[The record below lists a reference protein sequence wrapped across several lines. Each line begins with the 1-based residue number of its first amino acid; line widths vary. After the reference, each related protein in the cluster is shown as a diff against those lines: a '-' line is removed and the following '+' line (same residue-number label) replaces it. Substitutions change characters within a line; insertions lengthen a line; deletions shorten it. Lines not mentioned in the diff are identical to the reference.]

1 MRTTLNLSDDLIK
14 EVISL
19 TEAKTKTEAVN
30 QALQEF
36 VRRKRLEALIN
47 LRGKISL
54 KENWRKLRE
63 MEKDEQKREAS

>member
-1 MRTTLNLSDDLIK
+1 MRTTLNLPDDLIK

-30 QALQEF
+30 RALQEF
-36 VRRKRLEALIN
+36 IHRKRREALIN

-63 MEKDEQKREAS
+63 MEKDE

>member
-19 TEAKTKTEAVN
+19 TDSKTKTEAVN
-30 QALQEF
+30 RALQNF
-36 VRRKRLEALIN
+36 VRRKKLEALIN

-54 KENWRKLRE
+54 KENWKKLRE
-63 MEKDEQKREAS
+63 MERDE